1 MINIQ
6 RSEVPKHKFK
16 YNDEDI
22 KQKIRED
29 FYHLCYICEENVSV
43 SFEID
48 HFYPKGIEE
57 FKHLEHNWDNL
68 FCICSKCN
76 KERPKDINT
85 NDKEVLNNC
94 KDDVE
99 KKIGL
104 KFEKIK
110 TGTRIQI
117 TPNAKD
123 IKTKNTVK
131 LLNRIYNGIGA
142 PDKNKRSHIYRREAI
157 EKKIVEF
164 EVSLEKYRKNEDLFE
179 DIIKDR
185 LSKKPTTGNNMYV
198 SFKRQ
203 IIREKFPV
211 LEKYFD

>member
-6 RSEVPKHKFK
+6 RSEAPKHKFK
-16 YNDEDI
+16 YNDVDI
-22 KQKIRED
+22 KDKIRND
-29 FYHLCYICEENVSV
+29 FFELCYICEEYVPV
-43 SFEID
+43 DFQID
-48 HFYPKGIEE
+48 HFFPKNNFPE
-57 FKHLEHNWDNL
+57 LENDWNNL
-68 FCICSKCN
+68 FFCCPKCN
-76 KERPKDINT
+76 EERPRDINT
-85 NDKEVLNNC
+85 AGKEVLNNC